1 VATVEVA
8 VVAVVLTVP
17 ITGAAAEIAVST
29 TVGGALG
36 GTGSLPPWGG
46 VLPPPGV
53 DVEPPGVDVE
63 PPGKVEAAL
72 GSIGRGAD

>member
-1 VATVEVA
+1 
-8 VVAVVLTVP
+8 
-17 ITGAAAEIAVST
+17 
-29 TVGGALG
+29 
-36 GTGSLPPWGG
+36 